1 MDKPETPAGSLRH
14 RAGVASTVQESG
26 MWAPRAKVI
35 RLDTTLHFKQGL
47 QRLDFSGESS
57 FSGPRDHNPRTCSSP
72 LISLADCYQSVAF
85 QDLDVLTKVSIC
97 EFQS

>member
-1 MDKPETPAGSLRH
+1 MSEADEHLP
-14 RAGVASTVQESG
+14 Q
-26 MWAPRAKVI
+26 AKVI
-35 RLDTTLHFKQGL
+35 RLDTALHFKQGL